1 MRSKSVALL
10 AIIFSFVLLG
20 GANAAES
27 SKLDLKVGDE
37 LYVCGCGK
45 DCDCDT
51 MAKKPGKCV
60 CGKPMVKG
68 TVTKVEE
75 GKAVIK
81 TDKEE
86 KTFKTVGLYACAC
99 GEGCDCGTISQ
110 KPGKCV
116 CGKPMKKVGTKQQT
130 KKN

>member
-1 MRSKSVALL
+1 MRKRVFAL
-10 AIIFSFVLLG
+10 FVLGISLFLVSG
-20 GANAAES
+20 VLAAES
-27 SKLDLKVGDE
+27 GKMDLKVGDE

-51 MAKKPGKCV
+51 MSMKPGKCT

-68 TVTKVEE
+68 TVVKVEE

-86 KTFKTVGLYACAC
+86 RTFKTVGLYKCAC
-99 GEGCDCGTISQ
+99 GKGCDCGTISQ
-110 KPGKCV
+110 KPGKCA
-116 CGKPMKKVGTKQQT
+116 CGKAMKKVKA
-130 KKN
+130 KK